1 VSNLSIANVLLFVTI
16 LCLAGSLQTGNM
28 HNLFFSMVG
37 VVLAAMF
44 RHTELAN
51 RSGRANRRR

>member
-28 HNLFFSMVG
+28 HNAFFSMIG

-44 RHTELAN
+44 RHGELAN
-51 RSGRANRRR
+51 RSGRRR